1 MSQMVAKVRAVGRDD
16 ETDGAV
22 IEYMASRIA
31 EKFRPRRIM
40 LFGSQARGTAD
51 YHSDV
56 DLLVVMDDGTDRR
69 SAAIEMRR
77 AVMDLPIS
85 KDIMVTT
92 PDEIARR
99 GNLVGTVLRPAL
111 REGVTLYERE

>member
-1 MSQMVAKVRAVGRDD
+1 MVAGVNVVGGND
-16 ETDGAV
+16 ETARV
-22 IEYMASRIA
+22 AIEFMVNRIV
-31 EKFRPRRIM
+31 EKFRPRRII
-40 LFGSQARGTAD
+40 LFGSRARGTAD
-51 YHSDV
+51 YHSDA

-69 SAAIEMRR
+69 SAAIEMSS
-77 AVMDLPIS
+77 AVIDSPIA
-85 KDIMVTT
+85 KDIIVTT

>member
-1 MSQMVAKVRAVGRDD
+1 MARVRVVGGDD
-16 ETDGAV
+16 ETAGAV
-22 IEYMASRIA
+22 IESMAKRIA
-31 EKFRPRRIM
+31 EKFRPRRII

-51 YHSDV
+51 YHSDI
-56 DLLVVMDDGTDRR
+56 DLLVVMDDGTHREN
-69 SAAIEMRR
+69 AAIEMTR

-85 KDIMVTT
+85 KDIIVTT